1 MYDDVYVFMY
11 GVNSLYVKSNRYFF
25 MFISIFIS
33 RVLKFLCT
41 LLSCGQE
48 NSSFAYTV
56 RRTRHQ
62 NFAKRGLTEEKILM
76 NFLSHCLSPNV
87 KVNMAYY
94 FKSSFLLCD
103 ILTTSLLRFLS
114 RFYELSWKNVYIML
128 YCPSK
133 VFGFLWDMERKSWM
147 NDFFLV
153 WLFKILM
160 PYSSEFFGIDS
171 WNLHELPPGDK
182 TIVYTP
188 SNIRVFARKKVLAK
202 CFKICHFSCR
212 AISYTTQVRY
222 SKFWAQTQ
230 KLRGVR

>member
-1 MYDDVYVFMY
+1 MKALDSNYNVFRIANKKCLLYMYDDVYVFMY

-62 NFAKRGLTEEKILM
+62 NFAKRGLTEEKIVM

-147 NDFFLV
+147 NDFFF
-153 WLFKILM
+153 WFDSSKYWCHILL
-160 PYSSEFFGIDS
+160 SFLALILGICM
-171 WNLHELPPGDK
+171 NYH
-182 TIVYTP
+182 
-188 SNIRVFARKKVLAK
+188 
-202 CFKICHFSCR
+202 
-212 AISYTTQVRY
+212 QVTR
-222 SKFWAQTQ
+222 Q
-230 KLRGVR
+230 